1 MKEKKQKKS
10 FVLFADFMPAI
21 FALSDEQAGKLFKL
35 IFLYA
40 NDMDLPQIEDNGI
53 KAMFEML
60 RTLIDRENEKWEE
73 RCRKNRENSHK
84 RKCYGADSIPDIGRH
99 PPASI
104 DNNGGQQIP
113 DVILNDNDSDN
124 VCDSEPLSTSITKN
138 TLTDNQYSF
147 DGIWKLYGKFVGD
160 EAFLRKR
167 WELLSDVDKAAIY
180 EYVPGYVASR
190 PMVMF
195 RKNFEN
201 FLSQRVWENE
211 PLNYRNYGNQ
221 ARQEPNATRS
231 QSVMQDAAELIQEL
245 LGDDSHSIA

>member
-10 FVLFADFMPAI
+10 FVLFADCMPAI

-124 VCDSEPLSTSITKN
+124 ENEGLETSVSMKPVIGRN
-138 TLTDNQYSF
+138 YSF
-147 DGIWKLYGKFVGD
+147 DTIWELYGKPIGD
-160 EAFLRKR
+160 AKALREK
-167 WELLSDVDKAAIY
+167 WNLLPEVDKAAIY
-180 EYVPGYVASR
+180 DYVPRYVASR
-190 PMVMF
+190 PEVRY

-201 FLSQRVWENE
+201 FLSQRVWETE
-211 PLNYRNYGNQ
+211 PLSQFSNGN
-221 ARQEPNATRS
+221 RTNIES
-231 QSVMQDAAELIQEL
+231 DAARRQSAIQNTSELVREIL
-245 LGDDSHSIA
+245 ADDNQPVV

>member
-1 MKEKKQKKS
+1 MMKEKKQKKS

-124 VCDSEPLSTSITKN
+124 ENEGLETSVSMKPVIGRN
-138 TLTDNQYSF
+138 YSF
-147 DGIWKLYGKFVGD
+147 DTIWELYGKPIGD
-160 EAFLRKR
+160 AKALREK
-167 WELLSDVDKAAIY
+167 WNLLPEVDKAAIY
-180 EYVPGYVASR
+180 DYVPRYVAFR
-190 PMVMF
+190 PEVRY

-201 FLSQRVWENE
+201 FLSQRVWETE
-211 PLNYRNYGNQ
+211 PLSQFSNGN
-221 ARQEPNATRS
+221 RTNIES
-231 QSVMQDAAELIQEL
+231 DAARRQSAIQNTSELVREIL
-245 LGDDSHSIA
+245 ADDNQPVV

>member
-1 MKEKKQKKS
+1 MMKEKKQKKS

-40 NDMDLPQIEDNGI
+40 NDMDLPQIGDNGI

-84 RKCYGADSIPDIGRH
+84 RKCYGADSIPEIGRH

-124 VCDSEPLSTSITKN
+124 ENEGLETSVSMKPVIGRN
-138 TLTDNQYSF
+138 YPF
-147 DGIWKLYGKFVGD
+147 DTIWELYGKLVGD
-160 EAFLRKR
+160 VNTLREK
-167 WELLSDVDKAAIY
+167 WNLLPEVDKAAIY
-180 EYVPGYVASR
+180 DYVPLYVASR
-190 PMVMF
+190 PEVRY

-201 FLSQRVWENE
+201 FLSQRVWETE
-211 PLNYRNYGNQ
+211 PLSQFSNGN
-221 ARQEPNATRS
+221 RTNIES
-231 QSVMQDAAELIQEL
+231 DAARRQSAIQNTSELVREIL
-245 LGDDSHSIA
+245 ADDDLPVV

>member
-1 MKEKKQKKS
+1 MMKEKKQKKS

-84 RKCYGADSIPDIGRH
+84 RKCYGADSIPEIGRH

-124 VCDSEPLSTSITKN
+124 ENEGLEISVSMKPVIGRN
-138 TLTDNQYSF
+138 YPF
-147 DGIWKLYGKFVGD
+147 DTIWELYGKPIGD
-160 EAFLRKR
+160 AKALREK
-167 WELLSDVDKAAIY
+167 WNLLPEVDKAAIY
-180 EYVPGYVASR
+180 DYVPRYVASR
-190 PMVMF
+190 PEVRY

-201 FLSQRVWENE
+201 FLSQRVWETE
-211 PLNYRNYGNQ
+211 PL
-221 ARQEPNATRS
+221 S
-231 QSVMQDAAELIQEL
+231 QFSNGIRTNIESDAARRQSAIQNTSELVREIL
-245 LGDDSHSIA
+245 ADDNQPVV

>member
-1 MKEKKQKKS
+1 MMKEKKQKKS

-73 RCRKNRENSHK
+73 RCRKNRENSLK

-124 VCDSEPLSTSITKN
+124 ENEGLETSVSMKPVIGRN
-138 TLTDNQYSF
+138 YSF
-147 DGIWKLYGKFVGD
+147 DTIWELYGKPIGD
-160 EAFLRKR
+160 AKALREK
-167 WELLSDVDKAAIY
+167 WNLLPEVDKAAIY
-180 EYVPGYVASR
+180 DYVPRYVASR
-190 PMVMF
+190 PEVRY

-201 FLSQRVWENE
+201 FLSQRVWETE
-211 PLNYRNYGNQ
+211 PLSQFSNGN
-221 ARQEPNATRS
+221 RTNIES
-231 QSVMQDAAELIQEL
+231 DAARRQSAIQNTSELVREIL
-245 LGDDSHSIA
+245 ADDNQPVV

>member
-1 MKEKKQKKS
+1 MMKEKKQKKS

-113 DVILNDNDSDN
+113 DVILNNNDSN
-124 VCDSEPLSTSITKN
+124 NENEGLETSVSMKPVIGRN
-138 TLTDNQYSF
+138 YPF
-147 DGIWKLYGKFVGD
+147 DTIWELYGKPIGD
-160 EAFLRKR
+160 AKALREK
-167 WELLSDVDKAAIY
+167 WNLLPEVDKAAIY
-180 EYVPGYVASR
+180 DYVPRYVASR
-190 PMVMF
+190 PEVRY

-201 FLSQRVWENE
+201 FLSQRVWETE
-211 PLNYRNYGNQ
+211 PLSQFSNGN
-221 ARQEPNATRS
+221 RTNIES
-231 QSVMQDAAELIQEL
+231 DAARRQSAIQNTSELVREIL
-245 LGDDSHSIA
+245 ADDDQPVV

>member
-1 MKEKKQKKS
+1 MMKEKKQKKS

-84 RKCYGADSIPDIGRH
+84 RKCYGADSIPEIGRH

-104 DNNGGQQIP
+104 ENNGGQQIP

-124 VCDSEPLSTSITKN
+124 EIEGLETSVSMKPVIGRN
-138 TLTDNQYSF
+138 YPF
-147 DGIWKLYGKFVGD
+147 DTIWELYGKPIGD
-160 EAFLRKR
+160 AKALREK
-167 WELLSDVDKAAIY
+167 WNLLPEVDKAAIY
-180 EYVPGYVASR
+180 DYVPRYVASR
-190 PMVMF
+190 PEVRY

-201 FLSQRVWENE
+201 FLSQRVWETE
-211 PLNYRNYGNQ
+211 PLSQFSNGN
-221 ARQEPNATRS
+221 RTNIES
-231 QSVMQDAAELIQEL
+231 DAARRQSAIQNTSELVREIL
-245 LGDDSHSIA
+245 ADDNQPVV

>member
-1 MKEKKQKKS
+1 MMKEKKQKKS

-40 NDMDLPQIEDNGI
+40 NDIDLPQIEDNGI

-60 RTLIDRENEKWEE
+60 RALIDRENEKWEE

-84 RKCYGADSIPDIGRH
+84 RKCYGADGILDEGKH

-104 DNNGGQQIP
+104 DNNGKQQMP

-124 VCDSEPLSTSITKN
+124 ENEGLETSVSMKPVIGRN
-138 TLTDNQYSF
+138 YSF
-147 DGIWKLYGKFVGD
+147 DTIWELYGKPIGD
-160 EAFLRKR
+160 AKALREK
-167 WELLSDVDKAAIY
+167 WNLLPEVDKAAIY
-180 EYVPGYVASR
+180 DYVPRYVESR
-190 PMVMF
+190 PEVRY

-201 FLSQRVWENE
+201 FLSQRVWETE
-211 PLNYRNYGNQ
+211 PLTQLSNENRTNND
-221 ARQEPNATRS
+221 S
-231 QSVMQDAAELIQEL
+231 DAARLQSAIQNASELVREIL
-245 LGDDSHSIA
+245 ADDDLPVV

>member
-84 RKCYGADSIPDIGRH
+84 RKCYGADSIPEIGRH

-124 VCDSEPLSTSITKN
+124 ENEGLETSVSMKPVIGRN
-138 TLTDNQYSF
+138 YPF
-147 DGIWKLYGKFVGD
+147 DTIWELYGKPIGD
-160 EAFLRKR
+160 AKALREK
-167 WELLSDVDKAAIY
+167 WNLLPEVDKAAIY
-180 EYVPGYVASR
+180 DYVPLYVASR
-190 PMVMF
+190 PEVRY

-201 FLSQRVWENE
+201 FLSQRVWETE
-211 PLNYRNYGNQ
+211 PLSQFSNGN
-221 ARQEPNATRS
+221 RTNIES
-231 QSVMQDAAELIQEL
+231 DAARRQSAIQNTSELVREIL
-245 LGDDSHSIA
+245 ADDNQPVV

>member
-73 RCRKNRENSHK
+73 RCRKNWENSHK
-84 RKCYGADSIPDIGRH
+84 RKCYGADSIPEIGRH

-124 VCDSEPLSTSITKN
+124 ENEGLETSVSMKPVIGRN
-138 TLTDNQYSF
+138 YPF
-147 DGIWKLYGKFVGD
+147 DTIWELYGKPIGD
-160 EAFLRKR
+160 AKALREK
-167 WELLSDVDKAAIY
+167 WNLLPEVDKAAIY
-180 EYVPGYVASR
+180 DYVPRYVASR
-190 PMVMF
+190 PEVRY

-201 FLSQRVWENE
+201 FLSQRVWETE
-211 PLNYRNYGNQ
+211 PLSQFSNGN
-221 ARQEPNATRS
+221 RTNIES
-231 QSVMQDAAELIQEL
+231 DAARRQSAIQNTSELVREIL
-245 LGDDSHSIA
+245 ADDNQPVV

>member
-1 MKEKKQKKS
+1 MMKEKKQKKS

-84 RKCYGADSIPDIGRH
+84 RKCYGADSIPEIGRH
-99 PPASI
+99 PPESI

-124 VCDSEPLSTSITKN
+124 ENEGLETSVSMKPVIGRN
-138 TLTDNQYSF
+138 YPF
-147 DGIWKLYGKFVGD
+147 DTIWELYGKPIGD
-160 EAFLRKR
+160 AKALSEK
-167 WELLSDVDKAAIY
+167 WNLLPEVDKAAIY
-180 EYVPGYVASR
+180 DYVPRYVASR
-190 PMVMF
+190 PEVRY

-201 FLSQRVWENE
+201 FLSQRVWETE
-211 PLNYRNYGNQ
+211 PLSQFSNGN
-221 ARQEPNATRS
+221 RTNIES
-231 QSVMQDAAELIQEL
+231 DAARRQSAIQNTSELVREIL
-245 LGDDSHSIA
+245 ADDNQPVV

>member
-113 DVILNDNDSDN
+113 DVILNNNDSN
-124 VCDSEPLSTSITKN
+124 NENEGLETSVSMKPVIGRN
-138 TLTDNQYSF
+138 YPF
-147 DGIWKLYGKFVGD
+147 DTIWELYGKPIGD
-160 EAFLRKR
+160 AKALREK
-167 WELLSDVDKAAIY
+167 WNLLPEVDKAAIY
-180 EYVPGYVASR
+180 DYVPRYVASR
-190 PMVMF
+190 PEVRY

-201 FLSQRVWENE
+201 FLSQRVWETE
-211 PLNYRNYGNQ
+211 PLSQFSNGN
-221 ARQEPNATRS
+221 RTNIES
-231 QSVMQDAAELIQEL
+231 DAARRQSAIQNTSELVREIL
-245 LGDDSHSIA
+245 ADDDQPVV

>member
-1 MKEKKQKKS
+1 MKKPK
-10 FVLFADFMPAI
+10 LFYLHNSNRSLVNR
-21 FALSDEQAGKLFKL
+21 LSDEQAGKLFKL

-84 RKCYGADSIPDIGRH
+84 RKCYGADSISDIGRH

-124 VCDSEPLSTSITKN
+124 ENEGLETSVSMKPVIGRN
-138 TLTDNQYSF
+138 YSF
-147 DGIWKLYGKFVGD
+147 DTIWELYGKPIGD
-160 EAFLRKR
+160 AKALREK
-167 WELLSDVDKAAIY
+167 WNLLPEVDKAAIY
-180 EYVPGYVASR
+180 DYVPRYVASR
-190 PMVMF
+190 PEVRY

-201 FLSQRVWENE
+201 FLSQRVWETE
-211 PLNYRNYGNQ
+211 PLSQFSNGN
-221 ARQEPNATRS
+221 RTNIES
-231 QSVMQDAAELIQEL
+231 DAARRQSAIQNTSELVREIL
-245 LGDDSHSIA
+245 ADDNQPVV

>member
-124 VCDSEPLSTSITKN
+124 ENEGLETSVSMKPVIGRN
-138 TLTDNQYSF
+138 YSF
-147 DGIWKLYGKFVGD
+147 DTIWELYGKPIGD
-160 EAFLRKR
+160 AKALREK
-167 WELLSDVDKAAIY
+167 WNLLPEVDKAAIY
-180 EYVPGYVASR
+180 DYVPLYVASR
-190 PMVMF
+190 PEVRY

-201 FLSQRVWENE
+201 FLSQRVWETE
-211 PLNYRNYGNQ
+211 PLSQFSNGN
-221 ARQEPNATRS
+221 RTNIES
-231 QSVMQDAAELIQEL
+231 DAARRQSAIQNTSEFVREIL
-245 LGDDSHSIA
+245 ADDNQPVV

>member
-84 RKCYGADSIPDIGRH
+84 RKCYGADSIPEIGRH

-124 VCDSEPLSTSITKN
+124 ENEGLEISVSMKPVIGRN
-138 TLTDNQYSF
+138 YPF
-147 DGIWKLYGKFVGD
+147 DTIWELYGKPIGD
-160 EAFLRKR
+160 AKALREK
-167 WELLSDVDKAAIY
+167 WNLLPEVDKAAIY
-180 EYVPGYVASR
+180 DYVPRYVASR
-190 PMVMF
+190 PEVRY

-201 FLSQRVWENE
+201 FLSQRVWETE
-211 PLNYRNYGNQ
+211 PL
-221 ARQEPNATRS
+221 S
-231 QSVMQDAAELIQEL
+231 QFSNGIRTNIESDAARRQSAIQNTSELVREIL
-245 LGDDSHSIA
+245 ADDNQPVV

>member
-60 RTLIDRENEKWEE
+60 RALIDRENEKWEE

-124 VCDSEPLSTSITKN
+124 ENEGLETSVSMKPVIGRN
-138 TLTDNQYSF
+138 YSF
-147 DGIWKLYGKFVGD
+147 DTIWELYGKPIGD
-160 EAFLRKR
+160 AKALREK
-167 WELLSDVDKAAIY
+167 WNLLPEVDKAAIY
-180 EYVPGYVASR
+180 DYVPRYVASR
-190 PMVMF
+190 PEVRY

-201 FLSQRVWENE
+201 FLSQRVWETE
-211 PLNYRNYGNQ
+211 PLSQFSNGN
-221 ARQEPNATRS
+221 RTNIES
-231 QSVMQDAAELIQEL
+231 DAARRQSAIQNTSELVREIL
-245 LGDDSHSIA
+245 ADDNQPVV

>member
-1 MKEKKQKKS
+1 MMKEKKQKKS

-84 RKCYGADSIPDIGRH
+84 RKCYGADSIPEIGRH

-124 VCDSEPLSTSITKN
+124 ENEGLETSVSMKPVIGRN
-138 TLTDNQYSF
+138 YPF
-147 DGIWKLYGKFVGD
+147 DTIWELYGKPIGD
-160 EAFLRKR
+160 AKALREK
-167 WELLSDVDKAAIY
+167 WNLLPEVDKAAIY
-180 EYVPGYVASR
+180 DYVPRYVASR
-190 PMVMF
+190 PEVRY

-201 FLSQRVWENE
+201 FLSQRVWETE
-211 PLNYRNYGNQ
+211 PL
-221 ARQEPNATRS
+221 S
-231 QSVMQDAAELIQEL
+231 QFSNGIRTNIESDAARRQSAIQNTSELVREIL
-245 LGDDSHSIA
+245 ADDNQPVV